1 MSIILPRRYG
11 VSTHAAERFI
21 ERIIGREE
29 YTEDDVGIARI
40 IIYNILS
47 RRALKAKKID
57 QYLVR
62 IRYRNAVFIYDTEQN
77 MIVTVYPDEMAREK
91 IEWVYKFPAGLR
103 LEKQIATNIQ
113 VKLITYGFTPLRLEN
128 QILIG
133 QIGEQLFSY
142 DIKHNFI
149 KPY

>member
-29 YTEDDVGIARI
+29 YTEDDLEVARI
-40 IIYNILS
+40 IIYNILN

-62 IRYRNAVFIYDTEQN
+62 IRYRNAVFIYDSDRN
-77 MIVTVYPDEMAREK
+77 MIVTVYPDEMAPREK
-91 IEWVYKFPAGLR
+91 NRMGL
-103 LEKQIATNIQ
+103 
-113 VKLITYGFTPLRLEN
+113 
-128 QILIG
+128 
-133 QIGEQLFSY
+133 
-142 DIKHNFI
+142 
-149 KPY
+149 

>member
-1 MSIILPRRYG
+1 M
-11 VSTHAAERFI
+11 
-21 ERIIGREE
+21 
-29 YTEDDVGIARI
+29 

-62 IRYRNAVFIYDTEQN
+62 IRYRNAVFIYDSDRN

-103 LEKQIATNIQ
+103 LDKQISTNMQ
-113 VKLITYGFTPLRLEN
+113 VNLITYGFLPVRREGRV
-128 QILIG
+128 LIG
-133 QIGEQLFSY
+133 QVGDQLFAY

-149 KPY
+149 KPL

>member
-29 YTEDDVGIARI
+29 YTEDDVEIARI

-57 QYLVR
+57 QYLAR
-62 IRYRNAVFIYDTEQN
+62 LRYRNAVFIYDSDQN
-77 MIVTVYPDEMAREK
+77 MIVTVYPDEKVREK

-103 LEKQIATNIQ
+103 IEKQIATDLQ
-113 VKLITYGFTPLRLEN
+113 VKLLTYGFTPIKREGRV
-128 QILIG
+128 LIG
-133 QIGEQLFSY
+133 QVGDQLFAY

-149 KPY
+149 KPL